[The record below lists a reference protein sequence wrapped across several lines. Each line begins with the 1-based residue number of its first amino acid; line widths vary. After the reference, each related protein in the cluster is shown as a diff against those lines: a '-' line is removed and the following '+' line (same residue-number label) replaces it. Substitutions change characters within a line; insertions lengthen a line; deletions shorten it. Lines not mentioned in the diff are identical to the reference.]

1 LNTYIPTFL
10 LYYLYYLKGKIT
22 IVRNNEKKN
31 INRLFNVIISI
42 NNLDECSFF
51 FFALCTDKEIKALA
65 QRLAIAERILHGYTY
80 SAIEKE
86 LLTSTL
92 TISRV
97 KRTIEYGDENFLD
110 FLNRINKFI

>member
-1 LNTYIPTFL
+1 MNTYIPTFL
-10 LYYLYYLKGKIT
+10 LYYLKGKII
-22 IVRNNEKKN
+22 IVKNSGKN

-42 NNLDECSFF
+42 NNLDECSSFF
-51 FFALCTDKEIKALA
+51 NALCTDKEIKALA

-92 TISRV
+92 TISRI
-97 KRTIEYGDENFLD
+97 KRTIEYEDENFLD
-110 FLNRINKFI
+110 FLNKINKSI